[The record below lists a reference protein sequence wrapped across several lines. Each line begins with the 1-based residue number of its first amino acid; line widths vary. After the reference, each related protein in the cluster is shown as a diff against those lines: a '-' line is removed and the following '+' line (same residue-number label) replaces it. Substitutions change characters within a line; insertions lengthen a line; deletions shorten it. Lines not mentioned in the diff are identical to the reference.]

1 MYTVENSNGQLKL
14 SYANLV
20 EFYQFQ
26 TFKSISYSF
35 DTVRGNYYVSINF
48 IANDKNNSLRLYLV
62 DITNQ
67 PTWTDDATGAKNAA
81 GDISAWISS
90 SIIPSGAGVAVK
102 SDLLRVSASTGTIV
116 QAPRSISFANVGT
129 GNATVSADAGVT
141 FVTLKPGETISY
153 DAAGLN
159 NFFAASTF
167 RHNTTTAGAEL
178 LIIYTY

>member
-20 EFYQFQ
+20 EFYQFP

-81 GDISAWISS
+81 GAISAWISS

-129 GNATVSADAGVT
+129 SNATVSADAGVT

-167 RHNTTTAGAEL
+167 RYNTTTAGAEL

>member
-14 SYANLV
+14 SYSNLT
-20 EFYQFQ
+20 EFYQFP
-26 TFKSISYSF
+26 TFKSLSFAF

-48 IANDKNNSLRLYLV
+48 IANDKNNSLRLYLI

-67 PTWTDDATGAKNAA
+67 VTWTDDAYGAKRAVD
-81 GDISAWISS
+81 DISSWIAA
-90 SIIPSGAGVAVK
+90 SIIPSEAGVAVK
-102 SDLLRVSASTGTIV
+102 SDLLRVSASTGTITQV
-116 QAPRSISFANVGT
+116 VRSISFASVGT
-129 GNATVSADAGVT
+129 ANATVSADSGVT

-167 RHNTTTAGAEL
+167 LYNTTTASAEL
-178 LIIYTY
+178 LIVYTY

>member
-20 EFYQFQ
+20 EFYQFP

-67 PTWTDDATGAKNAA
+67 PTWTDDATGAKSAA

-102 SDLLRVSASTGTIV
+102 SDLLRVSASTGTIT
-116 QAPRSISFANVGT
+116 QAPRSISFASVGT

-167 RHNTTTAGAEL
+167 RYNTTTAGAEL

>member
-1 MYTVENSNGQLKL
+1 MQVTNTNSQLKL
-14 SYANLV
+14 TNATLV
-20 EFYQFQ
+20 EYYKYE
-26 TFKSISYSF
+26 TFKSVSWNI
-35 DTVRGNYYVSINF
+35 DTKGYYVSINF

-102 SDLLRVSASTGTIV
+102 SDLLRVSASTGTIT
-116 QAPRSISFANVGT
+116 QAPRSISFASVGT